1 VTARPRLTLL
11 RATFGIATLLGIFSS
26 FQAYQLVR
34 FMYPSETPS
43 VLATSAINIGYWY
56 AWAVMAPVIVA
67 VTRRFPLERGRL
79 LRSLP
84 VHFVAVFVVTVV
96 HIGLFEWLRLN
107 VSHFFWPARPM
118 KATWWGQVTS
128 TFLNNFDYEMMAY
141 WAIAG
146 VYSAVKYHGEAQER
160 TLKASRLDAQLA
172 EAQLQALQRQLHPH
186 FLFNTL
192 NAISALM
199 HRDVEAA
206 DQMLSRLSDLL
217 RIALDQRGQQ
227 EVALKDELEFLQK
240 YLEIE
245 QARFGDRL
253 TVEFSID
260 PETLDAQV
268 PNLILQPLVENSIR
282 HAVAVRI
289 EPGHIAVKARRVEG
303 VLELSVRDNGPGMP
317 PGRLASPAR
326 GLGLSNTRSR
336 LERLYGAAQHLT
348 FAEPPGGGLIVTVS
362 LPFREEEVAEIDDF
376 SEEIKGVA

>member
-1 VTARPRLTLL
+1 
-11 RATFGIATLLGIFSS
+11 
-26 FQAYQLVR
+26 
-34 FMYPSETPS
+34 
-43 VLATSAINIGYWY
+43 
-56 AWAVMAPVIVA
+56 
-67 VTRRFPLERGRL
+67 
-79 LRSLP
+79 
-84 VHFVAVFVVTVV
+84 
-96 HIGLFEWLRLN
+96 
-107 VSHFFWPARPM
+107 M